1 MKLAVNILAVCLS
14 AGFMASVALA
24 SSVNGDPN
32 RGGELAAR
40 VCSPCHGMDGNSPVE
55 EFPKLA
61 GIDAYYLL
69 KQLKDFK
76 KKQRESPIMEPF
88 AAALSDKEM
97 ADVAVYFGEQKPA
110 PGVVADASLLEA
122 GKLIWQEG
130 NSRSGVPAC
139 SGCHG
144 ENGEGDEYFPRLAG
158 QHSKY
163 VIAQLTQYREGRRT
177 NDKNRMQA
185 VARRMTQAEIEA
197 ATQYIASLQ

>member
-163 VIAQLTQYREGRRT
+163 V
-177 NDKNRMQA
+177 
-185 VARRMTQAEIEA
+185 
-197 ATQYIASLQ
+197 